1 MLPVLYAG
9 YRSRLQLISCAKF
22 VLTIASLLLGHL
34 SVRELNFF
42 SYLYSRLIDG
52 NGCAARLK
60 TVFR

>member
-9 YRSRLQLISCAKF
+9 YRSRLQSISRAKF

-42 SYLYSRLIDG
+42 HETFHKFS
-52 NGCAARLK
+52 RLK